1 MMKRILAFAL
11 ILALLLTM
19 PFLYACD
26 DTTDDQPGEDET
38 QDPAGDNDQPGENE
52 DPDENEEPEGP
63 KTVTLR
69 IGSFNIKNG
78 TDVQHNMKKLA
89 DEIVALDLDIVG
101 LQEVDRFAKRS
112 QYLDTMER
120 LSELTGYEYYY
131 YSKAIN
137 ITGDPA
143 AYGQEGEYGTG
154 ILSKYPI
161 VFEETTEISSANYEQ
176 RVLGSA
182 VIEIDEGIHI
192 NFFNT
197 HLTYDT
203 LEIRE
208 QQMQEINAI
217 MGNSTYCILTGD
229 FNVESIEEFEKF
241 NNLTGASNKENPLES
256 YWYWKQD
263 PWPTGCIDNVLYS
276 KEFTLKDCGVS
287 KKKLSDH
294 YLLWAELEIT
304 LDEVEE

>member
-26 DTTDDQPGEDET
+26 DTTDDQPGEGET

-52 DPDENEEPEGP
+52 DPDENEEPEEP
-63 KTVTLR
+63 EAMTLR

-78 TDVQHNMKKLA
+78 TDVGHNMKMLA
-89 DEIVALDLDIVG
+89 DEILRLDLDIVG
-101 LQEVDRFAKRS
+101 LQEVDRLADRS
-112 QYLDTMER
+112 QYLDTMET

-137 ITGDPA
+137 IAGDPGK
-143 AYGQEGEYGTG
+143 YGQQGEYGTG

-161 VFEETTEISSANYEQ
+161 VFEETTKLTSGSYEQ
-176 RVLGSA
+176 RVLGN
-182 VIEIDEGIHI
+182 VIIEYEGVQI

-197 HLTYDT
+197 HLTYNT
-203 LEIRE
+203 LEMRE
-208 QQMQEINAI
+208 KQMEEINAI
-217 MGNSTYCILTGD
+217 MGDSEYCILTGD
-229 FNVESIEEFEKF
+229 FNIESIEEFKNF
-241 NNLTGASNKENPLES
+241 TNLTGASNEDNPLES
-256 YWYWKQD
+256 YPGWKTE
-263 PWPTGCIDNVLYS
+263 PWPTGSLDNVLYS

-294 YLLWAELEIT
+294 YLLWAELEIIT
-304 LDEVEE
+304 ETEE

>member
-1 MMKRILAFAL
+1 MKKMLAFVL
-11 ILALLLTM
+11 ILTLLLTM
-19 PFLYACD
+19 PLLYACGD
-26 DTTDDQPGEDET
+26 GTTDDQTPDDGEIK
-38 QDPAGDNDQPGENE
+38 DPAGDTTSPDEN

-63 KTVTLR
+63 KAVTLR

-78 TDVQHNMKKLA
+78 TDVQHNLKRLA
-89 DEIVALDLDIVG
+89 DEILDKDLDIVG

-112 QYLDTMER
+112 QYLDTMEK

-143 AYGQEGEYGTG
+143 TYGQEGEYGTG

-161 VFEETTEISSANYEQ
+161 VFKETTEIPSANYEQ
-176 RVLGSA
+176 RVLGS
-182 VIEIDEGIHI
+182 VMIEIAEGIHI

-197 HLTYDT
+197 HLTYNT

-208 QQMQEINAI
+208 KQMEAINEI
-217 MGNSTYCILTGD
+217 MGDSTYCILTGD

-241 NNLTGASNKENPLES
+241 SKLTGASNKDNPLES

-276 KEFTLKDCGVS
+276 KEFILKDCGVS

-294 YLLWAELEIT
+294 YLLWAELEIIT
-304 LDEVEE
+304 ETEE